1 MTSVR
6 RQLLL
11 WLLAAM
17 LLAGVAASGATFYQA
32 RREADRL
39 FDYHLRQLALSLT
52 DAPFEEADIRGTL
65 DEEAEFDFVIQVWD
79 TEGVRLY
86 FSRPHTP
93 LRERTQPGYGVVTT
107 TEGVWRVYTAQKR
120 GLTVQVAQPR
130 NVRNRLAAGLALR
143 TLMPL
148 LLMLPI
154 LGGLIWLIVGRGLSP
169 LDRLSREVA
178 ARNPDALTPVSE
190 TALPTELRPLGH
202 ALNELL
208 ARLGFAMQT
217 QREFVADAAH
227 ELRTPL
233 TALQLQVQL
242 ARRARNDE
250 ERATAFTNLEA
261 GLKRA
266 THLVQQLLTLARQE
280 PEAADEPPVAVD
292 FAALAAQV
300 VGEYA
305 TLAARRGIDL
315 GLAHADAASVFGHE
329 SSLRAL
335 LANLVD
341 NAIRYT
347 PAGGQVDV
355 ALRRAGDRAVLT
367 VRDTGPGI
375 PAEERD
381 RVFDRFYRR
390 ESGGVDGSGLGLA
403 IVKAIAERHAATIA
417 LEDGPDANGLVVR
430 ISLPAI
436 WPEGRMAGSN
446 LPQRP
451 TPRSSMDRTSAS

>member
-32 RREADRL
+32 RQEADRL

-79 TEGVRLY
+79 AEGVRLY

-93 LRERTQPGYGVVTT
+93 LRERTPPGYGVVTT
-107 TEGVWRVYTAQKR
+107 AEGVWRVYTAQKR
-120 GLTVQVAQPR
+120 GLTIQVAQPR

-154 LGGLIWLIVGRGLSP
+154 LGGMIWLIVGRGLSP

-178 ARNPDALTPVSE
+178 SRNPDALTPVSE
-190 TALPTELRPLGH
+190 AALPTELKPLGH

-208 ARLGFAMQT
+208 VRLGFAMQA

-242 ARRARNDE
+242 ARRARSEE
-250 ERATAFTNLEA
+250 ERQAAFADLDA

-280 PEAADEPPVAVD
+280 PQAADEPSKAVD
-292 FAALAAQV
+292 LGMLAAQV
-300 VGEYA
+300 VGDHA
-305 TLAARRGIDL
+305 MLAATRGIDL
-315 GLAHADAASVFGHE
+315 GLAHADAVSVPGHE
-329 SSLRAL
+329 ASLRTL
-335 LANLVD
+335 LANLLD

-347 PAGGQVDV
+347 PGGGQVDV
-355 ALRRAGDRAVLT
+355 TVRRERDRAVLA

-375 PAEERD
+375 PAEERE

-390 ESGGVDGSGLGLA
+390 DGSGVEGSGLGLA
-403 IVKAIAERHAATIA
+403 IVKAIAERHGGAVAM
-417 LEDGPDANGLVVR
+417 EEGPDGKGLLVW
-430 ISLPAI
+430 IDLPAI
-436 WPEGRMAGSN
+436 RPSTQDSRPASEQRAGR
-446 LPQRP
+446 
-451 TPRSSMDRTSAS
+451 

>member
-11 WLLAAM
+11 WLLAAV
-17 LLAGVAASGATFYQA
+17 LLAGLAASGGTFHQA
-32 RREADRL
+32 RQEADRL

-52 DAPFEEADIRGTL
+52 DAPFEEADILGTL

-79 TEGVRLY
+79 AEGVRLY
-86 FSRPHTP
+86 SSRPHTP
-93 LRERTQPGYGVVTT
+93 LRERTQPGYGMVTT
-107 TEGVWRVYTAQKR
+107 QEGVWRVYTAQER
-120 GLTVQVAQPR
+120 GLIVQVAQPR
-130 NVRNRLAAGLALR
+130 RVRNRLAAGLALR
-143 TLMPL
+143 TLTPL

-154 LGGLIWLIVGRGLSP
+154 LGGVIWLIVGRGLGP

-178 ARNPDALTPVSE
+178 SRNPDALTPVSE
-190 TALPTELRPLGH
+190 AALPTELKPLGH

-208 ARLGFAMQT
+208 ARLGLAMQT

-242 ARRARNDE
+242 ARRARSDE
-250 ERATAFTNLEA
+250 ERQAAFADLEA

-280 PEAADEPPVAVD
+280 PEAADEPPRTVD
-292 FAALAAQV
+292 LAALAAQV

-305 TLAARRGIDL
+305 PLAATRRIDL
-315 GLAHADAASVFGHE
+315 GLAHADAVSVFGHDA
-329 SSLRAL
+329 SLRAL

-341 NAIRYT
+341 NAVRYT
-347 PAGGQVDV
+347 PGGGQVDV
-355 ALRRAGDRAVLT
+355 TVRHDGDRAVLA
-367 VRDTGPGI
+367 VRDTGPGV
-375 PAEERD
+375 PAEERE

-390 ESGGVDGSGLGLA
+390 EGTGVDGSGLGLA
-403 IVKAIAERHAATIA
+403 IVKAIAERHGATIA
-417 LEDGPDANGLVVR
+417 LEDGPGGKGLVVR

-436 WPEGRMAGSN
+436 
-446 LPQRP
+446 RP
-451 TPRSSMDRTSAS
+451 ST